1 MAVATK
7 TYGVAI
13 IGTGRISS
21 AHARAAQMVD
31 NAQLVVASE
40 VDEER
45 GQRFAERWGCE
56 VVEDYHDVL
65 RRPDVDI
72 VALCLPHW
80 LHVTVALEAAKSG
93 KHILVEKPMADTV
106 DECDRM
112 IDAAGECNVKLF
124 TGHTEQF
131 LAPNVKARQMILDG
145 EVGEPVMATD
155 EWYKSFGVAGR
166 PPWFLDRS
174 KGGGMWL
181 MNGAHMIDRLTFILN
196 SRVAAVKAFVG
207 TRYHVGK
214 IKTDDCAMAYLE
226 MESGVPCTLAH
237 TGFRDKPGAGIEQGG
252 GVVEISCTEAMLKVN
267 NSRELYR
274 TVPGPEGKGGQWEQV
289 PLEPVNTAAKELEC
303 LIRNIERDEPETVS
317 VEQARQIVAVTEACE
332 ESTRTGREVR
342 IKA

>member
-1 MAVATK
+1 MVVE

-13 IGTGRISS
+13 IGTGRISR
-21 AHARAAQMVD
+21 AHAQAAQAVER
-31 NAQLVVASE
+31 ARLVVASE
-40 VDEER
+40 IDEER
-45 GQRFAERWGCE
+45 GRRFAERWGCD
-56 VVEDYHDVL
+56 VVKDYHDVL
-65 RRPDVDI
+65 KREDVDV

-80 LHVTVALEAAKSG
+80 LHVSVAIEAAKAG

-112 IDAAGECNVKLF
+112 IEAAGEYNVKLF

-145 EVGEPVMATD
+145 EVGEPVLATD
-155 EWYKSFGVAGR
+155 EWYKPFGVAGR
-166 PPWFLDRS
+166 PPWFLDRE

-214 IKTDDCAMAYLE
+214 IKTDDCALAYLE
-226 MESGVPCTLAH
+226 LESGVPCTLAH
-237 TGFRDKPGAGIEQGG
+237 TGFRDKPGAGIEQSG
-252 GVVEISCTEAMLKVN
+252 GVVEISCTDAMLKVDN
-267 NSRELYR
+267 RRDLYR
-274 TVPGPEGKGGQWEQV
+274 TVPDAEGKRGQWQQV
-289 PLEPVNTAAKELEC
+289 PLEPVNTAARELEC
-303 LIRNIERDEPETVS
+303 LIRNVERDEPETVS
-317 VEQARQIVAVTEACE
+317 VDQARHIVAVMAACE

-342 IKA
+342 LKP